1 MADKLTR
8 TGRAFAVLMALTPAA
23 GVAGGMAM
31 APLQGLAGLA
41 GARGVTATARLAW
54 PFLLF
59 ALWAATS
66 SMWSPMARP
75 DQALKVLG
83 AIVTGALLVGAVSQ
97 ANAADRRLAG
107 AATAAAVLI
116 LALYCA
122 VEAGFDMPLN
132 RLDEPGTERGILE
145 RNPGKGVSIL
155 VALLWPAAMFALT
168 LARPWRFVLLAA
180 LVGLAAP
187 LTLQFNLAANAAGL
201 LAGVVGCALAW
212 AAPRV
217 APLAASALAA
227 LWLLLAPF
235 LTPLLPK
242 VEALPL
248 SWRMRGEIWDFAI
261 ARIQEKPWFGWGLDG
276 ARAFGETLLS
286 LDGLPFRAIPLH
298 PHSFSIHVWLET
310 GAVGALLLAFA
321 MVWTGRAAARQIASD
336 RRAAAAL
343 CGAIFTLGAIWNVS
357 YGAWQEWWMATAF
370 VALAAA
376 MAVRR

>member
-23 GVAGGMAM
+23 GVAGGMLM
-31 APLQGLAGLA
+31 APLQALAGLA
-41 GARGVTATARLAW
+41 GARGVAATLRGAW
-54 PFLLF
+54 LLLLF
-59 ALWAATS
+59 ALWAAASTA
-66 SMWSPMARP
+66 WSPLARP
-75 DQALKVLG
+75 DQALKIL
-83 AIVTGALLVGAVSQ
+83 AAALTGALLIGAVTQ

-116 LALYCA
+116 LGLYCA
-122 VEAGFDMPLN
+122 IEAGFDMPLN
-132 RLDEPGTERGILE
+132 RLDEPETGRGILE

-168 LARPWRFVLLAA
+168 LAKPWRLVVLVA

-201 LAGVVGCALAW
+201 AAGAVGCALAL
-212 AAPRV
+212 AAPRI
-217 APLAASALAA
+217 APLAASAAAA
-227 LWLLLAPF
+227 LWLLLAP
-235 LTPLLPK
+235 LISPLLPK
-242 VEALPL
+242 IEALPL

-261 ARIQEKPWFGWGLDG
+261 ARIHEKPWFGWGLDG
-276 ARAFGETLLS
+276 ARTFGDTLLTI
-286 LDGLPFRAIPLH
+286 DDLPFRAIPLH

-321 MVWTGRAAARQIASD
+321 FLWAGRAAAQQIAGD
-336 RRAAAAL
+336 RFAAAAL
-343 CGAIFTLGAIWNVS
+343 CGAIFTIGAIWNVS